1 MVAGPIERATN
12 LLPQI
17 LKKREFR
24 YELGIQGIRLI
35 LLGMFKKVVIA
46 DSLSP
51 MVDGIF
57 SKYQEFGGG
66 TLLLGVVYFA
76 FQIYCD
82 FSGYSDIAI
91 GTSKLFGFE
100 LMSNFKF
107 AYFSGNIGEFWRRWH
122 IFSFLMVQ
130 GLSLYTTWRL

>member
-66 TLLLGVVYFA
+66 EHFY
-76 FQIYCD
+76 
-82 FSGYSDIAI
+82 
-91 GTSKLFGFE
+91 
-100 LMSNFKF
+100 
-107 AYFSGNIGEFWRRWH
+107 
-122 IFSFLMVQ
+122 
-130 GLSLYTTWRL
+130 